1 MIQLHRCKL
10 PFSARM
16 TSIRLWLALLL
27 VLSGGL
33 GSVAAA
39 QVVTGGD
46 FDICDNCG
54 TLRGNTARLIARA
67 GAGSPPVNRGVFVLV
82 NAATAEQDV
91 DNDGYTVGVHFNNL
105 VVSDTSDFVNPA
117 NPAQVILRQ
126 NLVLADFLNPLRN
139 GFANQVT
146 FYVNVPDGTPA
157 GVYQGRFVVID
168 QVLGIGANENNE
180 ALRTDFVFVEIEV
193 PPDRGFALVRADTA
207 AELDSLTLRGRPG
220 QTVSGVTR
228 VANLGNVPLEN
239 VHLEATDLIA
249 TSGTGLRIRN
259 ERITFSPTNVS
270 SVGIADTTRITVTV
284 RIPQG
289 ILAGEYRGDLVAQA
303 EGVDEQRIPLTV
315 VVTTP
320 GDIVFEENPVVGR
333 EGDNAVIIFNAD
345 PGSTWELRIFDM
357 MALTVFGENGR
368 VFPGTAG
375 GNGTV
380 GFAGDQA
387 VRFTWPLVNGRG
399 ENVAGGMYYV
409 VVNAIQDGRAR
420 QLRGKLMV
428 IR

>member
-1 MIQLHRCKL
+1 MTDLRAWVI
-10 PFSARM
+10 SALIL
-16 TSIRLWLALLL
+16 T
-27 VLSGGL
+27 GGMA
-33 GSVAAA
+33 SVASA
-39 QVVTGGD
+39 QVVAGGD

-54 TLRGNTARLIARA
+54 TLSGNTARLVARA
-67 GAGSPPVNRGVFVLV
+67 GAGSPPVNRGVFHLV
-82 NAATAEQDV
+82 NAANADQDV
-91 DNDGYTVGVHFNNL
+91 DNDGYTPGVDFNNL
-105 VVSDTSDFVNPA
+105 VVADTSDFVNPA

-126 NLVLADFLNPLRN
+126 NFVVSDFLNPLRN

-157 GVYQGRFVVID
+157 GLYQGRFVVVD
-168 QVLGIGANENNE
+168 QVLGIGANANNE

-193 PPDRGFALVRADTA
+193 TPDRGFGLVRADTA

-228 VANLGNVPLEN
+228 IANLGNVALEN
-239 VHLEATDLIA
+239 VRLEATDLVA

-259 ERITFSPTNVS
+259 ERITFSPTTVT
-270 SVGIADTTRITVTV
+270 SVGIGDTTRITVTV
-284 RIPQG
+284 RIPEG

-303 EGVDEQRIPLTV
+303 EGIDEQRIPLTV

-357 MALTVFGENGR
+357 MALTVFGQGGR
-368 VFPGTAG
+368 VFPGSEG
-375 GNGTV
+375 GNGTI